1 MGADCADCSD
11 CADCADCP
19 DCADCSD
26 CADCEVFCIAR
37 DSRESAQPS
46 RAAVMAQV
54 CVVLGSVREGRLG
67 LRVARMIVNNLQQL
81 GATAI
86 LLDPL
91 EINPPML
98 QQPLHFMKDY
108 FPPASYRHKPASIA
122 SYSMGPYGGLRAAA
136 LARPFLAELGLVPL
150 PSTLCIPTVQNS
162 GLAEDGLQVDNE
174 RIVKNTDKLCKEVIW
189 YIEAL
194 GEKKKKDGNP
204 N

>member
-1 MGADCADCSD
+1 
-11 CADCADCP
+11 
-19 DCADCSD
+19 
-26 CADCEVFCIAR
+26 
-37 DSRESAQPS
+37 
-46 RAAVMAQV
+46 
-54 CVVLGSVREGRLG
+54 
-67 LRVARMIVNNLQQL
+67 MILNNLQQL
-81 GATAI
+81 GATAT

-98 QQPLHFMKDY
+98 QQPLHFMKDQSQAPQWMVDTHKVIQEAEGFVVVTPEY
-108 FPPASYRHKPASIA
+108 NCSLPPAPYRHKPASIV

-136 LARPFLAELGLVPL
+136 LARPFLSELGLVPL